1 MGDLVKL
8 FNGINIPVDGVVVQ
22 GIGIM
27 CDEAAMTGESDHL
40 PKESMEKCLN
50 RQSEFE
56 SDNIGQKGGSHDVPS
71 PVLLSGT

>member
-1 MGDLVKL
+1 
-8 FNGINIPVDGVVVQ
+8 VVLQ

-40 PKESMEKCLN
+40 PKESTEKCMF

-56 SDNIGQKGGSHDVPS
+56 SDNKG
-71 PVLLSGT
+71 

>member
-1 MGDLVKL
+1 
-8 FNGINIPVDGVVVQ
+8 
-22 GIGIM
+22 M

-40 PKESMEKCLN
+40 PKESMEKCLY

-56 SDNIGQKGGSHDVPS
+56 SDNKGQKGGSHDVPS

>member
-1 MGDLVKL
+1 
-8 FNGINIPVDGVVVQ
+8 VVLQ

-40 PKESMEKCLN
+40 PKESVEKCMN

-56 SDNIGQKGGSHDVPS
+56 SDNKG
-71 PVLLSGT
+71 